1 MTCYVRHCTHHSVTL
16 PAAIE
21 YGANA
26 PAAASW
32 LQSCGGEGAGVAWA
46 RDDEASDAMMAVVM
60 VMVMVM
66 VMVNVKVSEIID
78 EDDVVDDAC

>member
-32 LQSCGGEGAGVAWA
+32 LQSCGGEGGGAAWA
-46 RDDEASDAMMAVVM
+46 RDDEASDAMMVMAM
-60 VMVMVM
+60 VMVML
-66 VMVNVKVSEIID
+66 NVKVSEIID
-78 EDDVVDDAC
+78 DDDVFDDAC